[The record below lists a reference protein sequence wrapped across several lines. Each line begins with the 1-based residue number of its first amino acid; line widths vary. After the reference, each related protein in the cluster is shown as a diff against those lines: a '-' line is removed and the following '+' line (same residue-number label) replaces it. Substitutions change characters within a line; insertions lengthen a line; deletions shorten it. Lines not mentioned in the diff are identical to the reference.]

1 MLSQIQMQLTLKLET
16 FPDFFVRF
24 MESISN
30 FKYFEKQDDRHSYF
44 ITEFMGSDRLGYII
58 L

>member
-1 MLSQIQMQLTLKLET
+1 MQLTLKLET

-44 ITEFMGSDRLGYII
+44 ITEFMSSERLGYII